1 VSKEEFLYSEK
12 PALEQL
18 QCNGWSYKN
27 GQELS
32 PETSTIRSSLRE
44 VILASNLA
52 QAIQRINPWISND
65 NLRKIIHDIT
75 KIQTPTLIETI
86 RWFWERLTQDLS
98 VGQDLSSGRRGQT
111 VKLIDFKNIQ
121 NKVKFK

>member
-44 VILASNLA
+44 VILASKLA
-52 QAIQRINPWISND
+52 RAIQRINP
-65 NLRKIIHDIT
+65 
-75 KIQTPTLIETI
+75 
-86 RWFWERLTQDLS
+86 
-98 VGQDLSSGRRGQT
+98 
-111 VKLIDFKNIQ
+111 
-121 NKVKFK
+121 

>member
-1 VSKEEFLYSEK
+1 MSKEEFLYSEK

-44 VILASNLA
+44 VILASKLA
-52 QAIQRINPWISND
+52 RAIQRINPWISND
-65 NLRKIIHDIT
+65 NLRKIIRDVT
-75 KIQTPTLIETI
+75 KNQTPNFMETI
-86 RWFWERLTQDLS
+86 RWFWERLTQYLS
-98 VGQDLSSGRRGQT
+98 VGQDLGSGRRGQT
-111 VKLIDFKNIQ
+111 VKFIDFENIQ